1 MPAPQTTTS
10 EPGRPLR
17 RDAQRNRDALLD
29 AARAQFAEHGLEA
42 PLEQVAK
49 RAGVAIG
56 TLYRHFPTRLDLIQA
71 LFVDKLQ
78 SWLEAA
84 ERAVAMDDAWDGFVL
99 FVETMCEL
107 WSDDRGFNDLAST
120 QLPATACLAEAQ
132 TRIHE
137 LGVRIV
143 RRAQEQGSLRADVTA
158 EDLSFVIWSHSRI
171 TQATH
176 GIAPRAWRRHL
187 HLMFDAFRAERAH
200 PLPEPAMTP
209 QQAYDAMVRLGGP
222 VGCTPS

>member
-1 MPAPQTTTS
+1 MGDRGQDHDQPQT
-10 EPGRPLR
+10 
-17 RDAQRNRDALLD
+17 
-29 AARAQFAEHGLEA
+29 ARG
-42 PLEQVAK
+42 
-49 RAGVAIG
+49 
-56 TLYRHFPTRLDLIQA
+56 
-71 LFVDKLQ
+71 
-78 SWLEAA
+78 
-84 ERAVAMDDAWDGFVL
+84 ER
-99 FVETMCEL
+99 
-107 WSDDRGFNDLAST
+107 
-120 QLPATACLAEAQ
+120 
-132 TRIHE
+132 
-137 LGVRIV
+137 GVRIV

-158 EDLSFVIWSHSRI
+158 EDLSLVIWSRSRI

>member
-1 MPAPQTTTS
+1 
-10 EPGRPLR
+10 
-17 RDAQRNRDALLD
+17 
-29 AARAQFAEHGLEA
+29 
-42 PLEQVAK
+42 
-49 RAGVAIG
+49 
-56 TLYRHFPTRLDLIQA
+56 
-71 LFVDKLQ
+71 
-78 SWLEAA
+78 
-84 ERAVAMDDAWDGFVL
+84 
-99 FVETMCEL
+99 
-107 WSDDRGFNDLAST
+107 
-120 QLPATACLAEAQ
+120 
-132 TRIHE
+132 
-137 LGVRIV
+137 
-143 RRAQEQGSLRADVTA
+143 VTA